1 MTAYII
7 KRVLAAIP
15 ILIFVGIVTF
25 SLVHIAPGDAANIM
39 AGDYAGPDDVKLI
52 RAELGLDK
60 PVMQQFVEWIGRTAR
75 GDLGSS
81 IFSGIPV
88 VELVRLKIGA
98 TLSLTVTGGILAILL
113 GVPTGIVAAWKA
125 GTLIDR
131 IIQIWAAAGISIPGF
146 WLGFIM
152 IWGFSVNLRWFP
164 VIGYVPP
171 TESIVEWI
179 RHITLPSLLLGVTS
193 AAIIIRMTRAS
204 LLEVFR
210 EDYIRTARSKGLA
223 ETAILFRHAL
233 RSGAIPI
240 LTVIGF
246 LAAALIT
253 GTVVTETV
261 FTIPGLGRLVAD
273 AVQTRD
279 FPIVQ
284 SLLMLLASVY
294 VFVNLIVD
302 ISYVVVDPRVR
313 L

>member
-7 KRVLAAIP
+7 KRVLAVIP
-15 ILIFVGIVTF
+15 ILIFVGVVTF

-39 AGDYAGPDDVKLI
+39 AGDYAGPDDTQLI
-52 RAELGLDK
+52 REELGLDK
-60 PVMQQFVEWIGRTAR
+60 PVMQQFIEWVGRTAR

-81 IFSGIPV
+81 IFSGISV

-98 TLSLTVTGGILAILL
+98 TLSLTLTGGFLAVLI
-113 GVPTGIVAAWKA
+113 GVPTGVLAAWKA
-125 GTLIDR
+125 GSLIDR
-131 IIQIWAAAGISIPGF
+131 IVQVWAAAGISIPGF
-146 WLGFIM
+146 WLGYMM
-152 IWGFSVNLRWFP
+152 IWGFSVNLRLFP
-164 VIGYVPP
+164 VIGYVSP
-171 TESIVEWI
+171 TEDFVQWI
-179 RHITLPSLLLGVTS
+179 RHITLPTILLGITAS
-193 AAIIIRMTRAS
+193 AIIIRMTRAS

-223 ETAILFRHAL
+223 EAVILFRHAL

-261 FTIPGLGRLVAD
+261 FTIPGLGRQVAE

-284 SLLMLLASVY
+284 SLLMLLAAVY

>member
-7 KRVLAAIP
+7 KRVLAVIP
-15 ILIFVGIVTF
+15 ILIFVGVVTF

-52 RAELGLDK
+52 RKELGLDK
-60 PVMQQFVEWIGRTAR
+60 PVMQQFVEWVGRTIR

-81 IFSGIPV
+81 IFSGISV
-88 VELVRLKIGA
+88 IDLVRTRIGA
-98 TLSLTVTGGILAILL
+98 TLSLTITGGILAVLL
-113 GVPTGIVAAWKA
+113 GIPLGVIAAWKA
-125 GTLIDR
+125 GSFIDR
-131 IIQIWAAAGISIPGF
+131 FVQIWAAAGISIPGF

-152 IWGFSVNLRWFP
+152 IWAFSVNLRWFP

-171 TESIVEWI
+171 TESITDWI
-179 RHITLPSLLLGVTS
+179 RHITLPTILLGINGS
-193 AAIIIRMTRAS
+193 AIIVRMTRAA

-223 ETAILFRHAL
+223 ESAILFRHAL

-240 LTVIGF
+240 ITVIGF

-261 FTIPGLGRLVAD
+261 FTIPGLGRLVAET
-273 AVQTRD
+273 VQTRD

-284 SLLMLLASVY
+284 SLLMLLATVY

-302 ISYVVVDPRVR
+302 ISYVVLDPRVR

>member
-7 KRVLAAIP
+7 KRVLAVIP
-15 ILIFVGIVTF
+15 ILIFVGVVTF

-39 AGDYAGPDDVKLI
+39 AGDYAGPDDTQLI
-52 RAELGLDK
+52 REELGLDK
-60 PVMQQFVEWIGRTAR
+60 PVMQQFFEWVGRTAR

-81 IFSGIPV
+81 IFSGISV

-98 TLSLTVTGGILAILL
+98 TLSLTLTGGLLAILI
-113 GVPTGIVAAWKA
+113 GVPTGVLAAWKS
-125 GTLIDR
+125 GSVIDR
-131 IIQIWAAAGISIPGF
+131 IIQVWAAAGISIPGF
-146 WLGFIM
+146 WLGYMM
-152 IWGFSVNLRWFP
+152 IWGFSVNLRLFP
-164 VIGYVPP
+164 VIGYVSP
-171 TESIVEWI
+171 TEDFVQWL
-179 RHITLPSLLLGVTS
+179 RHITLPSILLGITAS
-193 AAIIIRMTRAS
+193 AIIIRMTRAS

-223 ETAILFRHAL
+223 EAAILFRHAL

-261 FTIPGLGRLVAD
+261 FTIPGLGRQVAE

>member
-1 MTAYII
+1 MTVYII

>member
-7 KRVLAAIP
+7 KRVLAVIP
-15 ILIFVGIVTF
+15 ILIFVGLVTF

-60 PVMQQFVEWIGRTAR
+60 PVTQQFIEWVGRTAR
-75 GDLGSS
+75 GDLGRS
-81 IFSGIPV
+81 IFSGISV
-88 VELVRLKIGA
+88 VDLVRTKIGA
-98 TLSLTVTGGILAILL
+98 TLSLTVTGGVLAVLL
-113 GVPTGIVAAWKA
+113 GVPTGILAAWKA
-125 GTLIDR
+125 GSLIDR

-171 TESIVEWI
+171 TESVVEWI
-179 RHITLPSLLLGVTS
+179 RHITLPTLLLGFTS

-240 LTVIGF
+240 LTIIGF

-273 AVQTRD
+273 TVQTRD

-284 SLLMLLASVY
+284 SLLMLLAAFY